1 MSAIEMTTNERGVNS
16 MRIYRQSVCYPKAN
30 IELLFDVIIE
40 RLASEQL
47 DEYRLLCSCEH
58 FFINGHAPESFID
71 KLSVSISQ
79 AFYPLD
85 LSINRKDRAIRINN
99 SQAIIERWEAKKKE
113 LLYENA
119 GEYLLAY
126 ISRMDTI
133 LRDEKIMLSA
143 IEKNFIFINLFV
155 IPFSID
161 SSILY
166 QKMGQLHIPSRQYGE
181 RLLFNGEFMLEE
193 EDDGHTT
200 LLSFDGRAA
209 KYSITS
215 TGSLQKDDY
224 RIKRRQFG
232 HLNEG
237 TEAFL
242 LNDVVG
248 DRKLVVGGLLREN
261 RRPRIETVNA
271 LLFECLW
278 TQVFE
283 QQIEFRQRVADGRT
297 TEERCPQVLARPLLN
312 GADGKE
318 HV

>member
-1 MSAIEMTTNERGVNS
+1 MSTIGMTTIESRVSS
-16 MRIYRQSVCYPKAN
+16 MHIYRQSVCYPKAD

-113 LLYENA
+113 LLYENS

-166 QKMGQLHIPSRQYGE
+166 QKMGQLHIPSGQYGE

-224 RIKRRQFG
+224 KTKVAYFISKEMKTIDDIYADTYLLSEDEEKEDSLFQSVRI
-232 HLNEG
+232 HY
-237 TEAFL
+237 
-242 LNDVVG
+242 
-248 DRKLVVGGLLREN
+248 LRS
-261 RRPRIETVNA
+261 
-271 LLFECLW
+271 
-278 TQVFE
+278 
-283 QQIEFRQRVADGRT
+283 
-297 TEERCPQVLARPLLN
+297 
-312 GADGKE
+312 
-318 HV
+318 